1 MVARGV
7 YDTRRFLMKIFN
19 NIFESKLLHEII
31 DYYNEIKVDHTGE
44 PAHFWT
50 NDGWPEGIVKDSG
63 VVLCTDVRDTFGQK
77 IFETCYHNQVFY
89 DEEGNDLGHPSDS
102 AIMLYSWKR
111 YSYIPF
117 HSDGHCDIGATLF
130 LNPEWEKDWGGAQIY
145 YDKDRYVLEYPEF
158 NKMCVHYDDSPHST
172 TMVHPAAPDRL
183 TLQLFF
189 TFDE

>member
-1 MVARGV
+1 
-7 YDTRRFLMKIFN
+7 MKIFN

-89 DEEGNDLGHPSDS
+89 HDYL
-102 AIMLYSWKR
+102 
-111 YSYIPF
+111 
-117 HSDGHCDIGATLF
+117 
-130 LNPEWEKDWGGAQIY
+130 
-145 YDKDRYVLEYPEF
+145 
-158 NKMCVHYDDSPHST
+158 
-172 TMVHPAAPDRL
+172 
-183 TLQLFF
+183 
-189 TFDE
+189 